1 MSSDYQ
7 GIINLFHNLSGGE
20 IDDRIN
26 SDDIDSFFQTLTDVY
41 VTMLDT
47 GPLSIKAD
55 SIQFKNKTT
64 NSFFSAAYK
73 CLSEGVVPETMKL
86 VNDFMLLNASRT
98 KCLSIT
104 EFFEMY
110 LLSRIMP
117 ELLPESAYIEKYL
130 GILIEFVSGKNQHC
144 HIAKFARFKDIYNLT
159 F

>member
-55 SIQFKNKTT
+55 SIQFKNKT
-64 NSFFSAAYK
+64 N
-73 CLSEGVVPETMKL
+73 
-86 VNDFMLLNASRT
+86 R
-98 KCLSIT
+98 
-104 EFFEMY
+104 
-110 LLSRIMP
+110 LLSCYTPTRRSYRWN
-117 ELLPESAYIEKYL
+117 ERCSK
-130 GILIEFVSGKNQHC
+130 
-144 HIAKFARFKDIYNLT
+144 
-159 F
+159 